1 MRENGNGSPN
11 AWKRLQTNLKARA
24 RLRRQQAA
32 RARNLRLKYISPD
45 QLAYADFLD
54 GGVIAGRIILAGLFA
69 LYLFGF
75 VAPKIPL
82 TELPHYWSIPADR
95 YANLVGIGFGWSWF
109 KLVSYGDYM
118 NFLGIAFLATLTVA
132 CYLRV
137 LPLSLRRKDY
147 PLSTILVAEVLVL
160 LLAASGLLAV
170 GH

>member
-1 MRENGNGSPN
+1 MRGNGNGSPN
-11 AWKRLQTNLKARA
+11 AWRRLQINLRARA

-54 GGVIAGRIILAGLFA
+54 GGVTAGRIILAGLFA
-69 LYLFGF
+69 IYLFGF

-82 TELPHYWSIPADR
+82 SEMPYYWSISADR
-95 YANLVGIGFGWSWF
+95 YANLVGISTGWSWF
-109 KLVSYGDYM
+109 KLIRYGDYM
-118 NFLGIAFLATLTVA
+118 NFLGIAFLASLTVA

-137 LPLSLRRKDY
+137 LPLSLHRKDY
-147 PLSTILVAEVLVL
+147 RLSTILVLEVLVL
-160 LLAASGLLAV
+160 LFAASGLLAV